1 MAGIL
6 IYLNA
11 YAPVIFCLFWSFQM
25 VIKEQDSDP
34 KLANIILE
42 ITKDEDNRPKDIIV
56 LKKKLALNMVHEFAL
71 RCMFFLYA
79 AYTISLLK
87 ESYFYKMKIHREY
100 STNVFYFETIF
111 VTV

>member
-1 MAGIL
+1 
-6 IYLNA
+6 
-11 YAPVIFCLFWSFQM
+11 M

-42 ITKDEDNRPKDIIV
+42 ITKDEDNKPKDIIV
-56 LKKKLALNMVHEFAL
+56 MKKKLALTMVHEFAL

-79 AYTISLLK
+79 AYCVSLFK
-87 ESYFYKMKIHREY
+87 ESYFYQKKIHNEY

-111 VTV
+111 VAVAGLTSQVFIFFLSFA